1 MNINP
6 LLEFKVISK
15 HRMISHYLPKL
26 IQCLNSLSSELIW
39 LKESEDS
46 NSIGGTVLHIQEHIH
61 RNTKRMRDPSI
72 RFNKGIENSFPSSY
86 QNKVKLIEE
95 LENLFLKLGIEMDNL
110 SEDQVNQYNTYH
122 LVEHTAYHLGQIV
135 DRTQRLTGIRFQ
147 FVQNGINES
156 GLKEIIEEEL
166 RKKFGE

>member
-1 MNINP
+1 
-6 LLEFKVISK
+6 
-15 HRMISHYLPKL
+15 
-26 IQCLNSLSSELIW
+26 
-39 LKESEDS
+39 
-46 NSIGGTVLHIQEHIH
+46 
-61 RNTKRMRDPSI
+61 
-72 RFNKGIENSFPSSY
+72 
-86 QNKVKLIEE
+86 
-95 LENLFLKLGIEMDNL
+95 MDNL
-110 SEDQVNQYNTYH
+110 SGDQVNQYNIYH